1 VRSDAE
7 SSSAKPPLQSGSG
20 AARKGG
26 APRSD
31 GPARVLLAASRPVE
45 RAAICLALSRRGF
58 DVCAEAADAAE
69 AVSAVQRERP
79 DVCLLEL
86 AIPGNAV
93 QAIQEI
99 LSLVPDTAVVVV
111 SGSREH
117 EDFLDALHAGVS
129 GYVLRDIDPDRIAVV
144 LERVISG
151 EAAVPRALVAPIVE
165 ELRARHRRHL
175 HLRNQRGIELTS
187 REWEVLDL
195 LRHRLTT
202 RDIAARLMIST
213 VTVRRHAGAIV
224 RKLGARDREAALELV
239 DRLLRG

>member
-1 VRSDAE
+1 MRSGAE
-7 SSSAKPPLQSGSG
+7 SSRAKPPLRPRSA
-20 AARKGG
+20 AARKDG

-31 GPARVLLAASRPVE
+31 GPIRVVVVHGRPVE
-45 RAAICLALSRRGF
+45 RAAICLALVRRGF
-58 DVCAEAADAAE
+58 DVRAEADAPA
-69 AVSAVQRERP
+69 AVSGVLRERP

-86 AIPGNAV
+86 AVPGNAL
-93 QAIQEI
+93 QAIEEI
-99 LSLVPDTAVVVV
+99 RSLVPETAVVVL
-111 SGSREH
+111 SDSRES
-117 EDFLDALHAGVS
+117 EDFLAALHAGVS

-151 EAAVPRALVAPIVE
+151 EAAVPRALVAPIIE
-165 ELRARHRRHL
+165 ELRERRRRRL

-202 RDIAARLMIST
+202 SDIADRLMIST